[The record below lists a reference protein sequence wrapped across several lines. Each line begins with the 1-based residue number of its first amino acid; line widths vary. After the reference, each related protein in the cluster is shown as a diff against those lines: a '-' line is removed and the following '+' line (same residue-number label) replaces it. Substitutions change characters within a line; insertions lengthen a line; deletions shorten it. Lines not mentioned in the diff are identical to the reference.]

1 MVINFANYNIAL
13 YLLTL
18 LCVIISLLHH
28 HVQPYKS
35 GNLNKFDGYILHLLV
50 LVVSLQ
56 MVAVGDSTGFTS
68 DAIIGI
74 SYALIFVPM
83 VLCTGITA
91 ALLYHQYR
99 AHISHV
105 DLDDYILF

>member
-1 MVINFANYNIAL
+1 MVINFVHYYITL

-18 LCVIISLLHH
+18 LCVIIALLHH

-35 GNLNKFDGYILHLLV
+35 DAVNKFDGFILHLLV

-74 SYALIFVPM
+74 SYVLIFVPI
-83 VLCTGITA
+83 VVCIVAFIYYGV
-91 ALLYHQYR
+91 R
-99 AHISHV
+99 ISHV
-105 DLDDYILF
+105 DLYSYTLF